1 MILNQIKMKTMGNT
15 KSNWQV
21 SYRTLFCQ
29 SDIRLLLQME
39 YTTHSLYKSFDFAY
53 IYEKWIEEHG
63 FYNGYSNDLSA
74 LYDVQDYVFSNDSS
88 STVLSN
94 KSIAH
99 DETNKSCQKKHHFQ
113 LSKHTYPK
121 LGAPTHF
128 LYQFQLFKSSKKR
141 KIPKKVIFTVKI
153 EWWQDTAYSM

>member
-99 DETNKSCQKKHHFQ
+99 DRRTNHVKKNITFNCQNTLTQSSVPQLIFFINFNYSNHPRRGKFQ
-113 LSKHTYPK
+113 KRL
-121 LGAPTHF
+121 F
-128 LYQFQLFKSSKKR
+128 LQ
-141 KIPKKVIFTVKI
+141 
-153 EWWQDTAYSM
+153 